1 MKSHLYIIPKKFIP
15 LLLLVLIGLF
25 ASGCST
31 YSADRYAISVDN
43 REALKASNPDGKPV
57 SLGEFTATE
66 PKTEITCR
74 AVGPVKTPDGQPFSE
89 YIRKSLED
97 ELKVA
102 EMYSKDSDLVIS
114 GNLDNIDFNSNGGS
128 WMLSLTVMSNNGES
142 FKVDE
147 VYDYKSSWYGE
158 TACNQ
163 TAQALMPA
171 VQDLIRKVT
180 THSTFSRMINK

>member
-1 MKSHLYIIPKKFIP
+1 MISIRYS
-15 LLLLVLIGLF
+15 IGLSIIF
-25 ASGCST
+25 LVITLSGCST
-31 YSADRYAISVDN
+31 YSANRYAISVDN
-43 REALKASNPDGKPV
+43 REALKASNPDGEKIN
-57 SLGEFTATE
+57 LGEFTATE
-66 PKTEITCR
+66 PKTVITCR
-74 AVGPVKTPDGQPFSE
+74 AVGPVKTPDGEPFVE

-97 ELKVA
+97 ELKIA
-102 EMYSKDSDLVIS
+102 EMYSKDAELVIS
-114 GNLDNIDFNSNGGS
+114 GNLDHIDFNSNGGS
-128 WMLSLTVMSNNGES
+128 WMISLTVNSNNGES